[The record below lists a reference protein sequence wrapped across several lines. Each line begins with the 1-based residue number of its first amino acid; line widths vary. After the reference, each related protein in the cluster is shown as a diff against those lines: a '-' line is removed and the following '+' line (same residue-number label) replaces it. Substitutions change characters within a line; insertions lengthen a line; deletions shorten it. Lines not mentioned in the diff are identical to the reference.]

1 MCTKR
6 NKLGNTREKGV
17 SDEIRISSLVFAK
30 LGRPI
35 DGKRHIL
42 WGWPYFSIKLGQFRR
57 SRS

>member
-6 NKLGNTREKGV
+6 KKLGNTREKGV
-17 SDEIRISSLVFAK
+17 SDEIRIFSLVFGQ

-42 WGWPYFSIKLGQFRR
+42 WGWPNFSIKLEQFRR